1 MATYRDIMRN
11 LGLFIFLP
19 FLLFAQSEQ
28 AVNTI
33 SNLRNPDYLN
43 RNFAQPLTG
52 GSEFRTFD
60 GSRTFRANLEC
71 PSSERAVV
79 ISFIP
84 AGYGEWNISIAA
96 DMDLDGH
103 YDRRFST
110 TQLGIR
116 VSGVCT
122 NGIVYCSPPN
132 VWDLNHCRYYKWTVR
147 NGFITLQRTENR
159 DEVGACICTN
169 YACGQNN
176 FPPYRYVVGAVSRV
190 LMNAN
195 PQFLIGRGEWDL
207 TTFRY
212 YLYGQDRERCTALG
226 GRARDFNGRPLTDYA
241 SAHIYPSVDLVDV
254 ELTQGS
260 DPYSPY
266 NTAIAASHV
275 EFEGNR
281 IGVPNIYSCWI
292 KKDISVSSRIHYE
305 SCSNRI
311 SYNGRIW
318 CIASAFSKGGGGC
331 CRDCGEFRQEANYRF
346 KLKKDQEYAVL
357 FTVCCLCGDRG
368 RYWYA
373 YVNGQRI
380 GSWGS
385 YCNCCG
391 GPPCGIFRILGR
403 SPRTN
408 FEVSISAQQK
418 AFAWGKHHSYPPKG
432 GTIYFLKG
440 ISYLGDDFRFVE
452 QNNCHPDSDCRIK
465 NEWICPPDVNLPS
478 RPSLGQLR
486 RYCIQTVNDGTILHP
501 ALQPMCKTVS
511 TQVDT
516 YRICMNGS
524 EVTVINSRGETVY
537 RRSGNYMWFKIY
549 REYTCGIRQF
559 NIDLTRENQTRDSAN
574 YQNGRV
580 SYTDY
585 VGGTGRQTITI
596 NLGNPNECPQP
607 SCLVRVS
614 INEADVFSDSSN
626 REQATGTSQRYRYEI
641 RECRRNSAGA
651 WYCPTDGG
659 ATILESCSCQRNFSG
674 FNIAVT
680 TLQAVDEASHDII
693 CSQE

>member
-1 MATYRDIMRN
+1 MRN
-11 LGLFIFLP
+11 LKFFFFLP
-19 FLLFAQSEQ
+19 LLLFAQSNQ
-28 AVNTI
+28 AINTI
-33 SNLRNPDYLN
+33 SALKNPEYLN
-43 RNFAQPLTG
+43 RNFARPLTG
-52 GSEFRTFD
+52 GGEFRTFD
-60 GSRTFRANLEC
+60 NSKTFRANLEC
-71 PSSERAVV
+71 PSSEKAVV

-96 DMDLDGH
+96 DMDFDGQ

-110 TQLGIR
+110 TQVGIR

-147 NGFITLQRTENR
+147 SGFITLQRTENR

-190 LMNAN
+190 LMNAY

-207 TTFRY
+207 ATFSY

-226 GRARDFNGRPLTDYA
+226 GRARDFSGRPLTDYA
-241 SAHIYPSVDLVDV
+241 EAHIYPSVDLADV
-254 ELTQGS
+254 AMAQGS

-266 NTAIAASHV
+266 NTAIAASQV
-275 EFEGNR
+275 EFEGNS

-292 KKDISVSSRIHYE
+292 RKDVRIETVRKSYSCSNQKSVNGKIYCVIASDYHGCGCHVCAQIRRSVTVKKEQSLLLLVPGHGDNCDDDGNTLSYKVSGDLTLSGSYNCGSWSFRSSRIIRIVDNADREYNLNVRATRCHTDHCG
-305 SCSNRI
+305 CSTEDLYLLL
-311 SYNGRIW
+311 S
-318 CIASAFSKGGGGC
+318 
-331 CRDCGEFRQEANYRF
+331 RDYLADTYSF
-346 KLKKDQEYAVL
+346 AV
-357 FTVCCLCGDRG
+357 TD
-368 RYWYA
+368 
-373 YVNGQRI
+373 
-380 GSWGS
+380 
-385 YCNCCG
+385 
-391 GPPCGIFRILGR
+391 
-403 SPRTN
+403 
-408 FEVSISAQQK
+408 E
-418 AFAWGKHHSYPPKG
+418 
-432 GTIYFLKG
+432 
-440 ISYLGDDFRFVE
+440 
-452 QNNCHPDSDCRIK
+452 CHADSDCRLK

-486 RYCIQTVNDGTILHP
+486 RYCIQTVNDGTVLHP

-607 SCLVRVS
+607 SCLVRIPV
-614 INEADVFSDSSN
+614 NEADVFSDSSN
-626 REQATGTSQRYRYEI
+626 REQTTGTSQRYRYEI

-651 WYCPTDGG
+651 WYCPTNGG

-680 TLQAVDEASHDII
+680 TLQAIDEASHDII
-693 CSQE
+693 CSQD